1 MSHYSAEDV
10 GGQKLERVER
20 ILRNDIEAGRLR
32 DGEALPS
39 TRDLA
44 NQMGVSPWTVNK
56 AMEHLSEDGL
66 VENVSRSRRI
76 VRSGITPPS
85 GNSESRKPHVFL
97 IGGYA
102 GSGKSELSRVLS
114 RVTGSAIIDKDTTT
128 RAVVERLLEELGRP
142 AHDRESQTYLDQV
155 RPHEYEALLA
165 TIQEN
170 ADVGVGVI
178 ATAPFIR
185 EFQDAAW
192 IERVGT
198 RLNAAGVGLT
208 LVWVRCDASTMHT
221 YLKRRG
227 AARDTGKLSAW
238 DDYIAGIDLDFQ
250 PAADHVVIDNSASS
264 EPLQSQATKMLATI
278 AGAA

>member
-1 MSHYSAEDV
+1 MSQYSAEDV

-39 TRDLA
+39 TRALA
-44 NQMGVSPWTVNK
+44 DQMGVSAWTVNK
-56 AMEHLSEDGL
+56 AMEHLAADGL

-76 VRSGITPPS
+76 VRSGITPPAN
-85 GNSESRKPHVFL
+85 GAPSRPHVFL

-102 GSGKSELSRVLS
+102 GSGKSELARVLS
-114 RVTGSAIIDKDTTT
+114 RLTGSAIVDKDTIT
-128 RAVVERLLEELGRP
+128 RPVVERLLEELGRP
-142 AHDRESQTYLDQV
+142 AHDRESQTYLEQV
-155 RPHEYEALLA
+155 RSHEYEALQA

-170 ADVGVGVI
+170 ADVGVGLI
-178 ATAPFIR
+178 ATAPFMR

-192 IERVGT
+192 IDRVST

-227 AARDTGKLSAW
+227 AARDTGKLADWS
-238 DDYIAGIDLDFQ
+238 DYVAGIDLDFQ
-250 PAADHVVIDNSASS
+250 PVADHIIIDNSASS
-264 EPLQSQATKMLATI
+264 EPLQGQATKMLATVTE
-278 AGAA
+278 AA